1 MSFRNLHRFNP
12 PNLKEGE
19 NVAEALKK
27 ILKCAKGQ
35 KPQKPQMDDRE
46 EFYNGTFQNLRKIKA
61 FYTFQPRGNTKAS
74 MAERFKHTMKDGLYR
89 YVTKSNSLKYLNI
102 LQALIDGY
110 NQSYNRSTA
119 MKPSQVN
126 TENMC
131 GTRMRNDSVERK
143 SIVQDHLSK
152 SV

>member
-1 MSFRNLHRFNP
+1 
-12 PNLKEGE
+12 
-19 NVAEALKK
+19 
-27 ILKCAKGQ
+27 
-35 KPQKPQMDDRE
+35 
-46 EFYNGTFQNLRKIKA
+46 
-61 FYTFQPRGNTKAS
+61 
-74 MAERFKHTMKDGLYR
+74 MAERFNHTLKDGLYR

-110 NQSYNRSTA
+110 NQSYNRSNA

-143 SIVQDHLSK
+143 RIVKDHISK